1 MNIPLIQ
8 VTECLWN
15 TSMES
20 GSSLPQATH
29 HHLPAAPRPV
39 LCQGFSHHTL
49 MSSSGC
55 AAPLMSQNCC
65 ESVCLWSCGHLNS
78 VSPSPP
84 CHQVWKS
91 VSVLPRMRQ
100 SCVYVRRNYCGKDVT
115 LIYTVIYIISLS
127 RQWKMSYCW
136 HVYTGQREQCL
147 SCVSLEVSHPVL
159 HSSLSLWVSDLKVDH
174 VLQISL
180 LSSLSLLSLSLN

>member
-1 MNIPLIQ
+1 MSVEHVYGERILP
-8 VTECLWN
+8 
-15 TSMES
+15 
-20 GSSLPQATH
+20 LPQATH

-39 LCQGFSHHTL
+39 LCQGFSHHAL

-100 SCVYVRRNYCGKDVT
+100 SCVYVRRNYCGKDVAV
-115 LIYTVIYIISLS
+115 IYTVIYDDFLFTSMKNQLLLARIHWTERTVSEL
-127 RQWKMSYCW
+127 CF
-136 HVYTGQREQCL
+136 TGSFSPL
-147 SCVSLEVSHPVL
+147 PSFL
-159 HSSLSLWVSDLKVDH
+159 SLSLVSDLKVDH

-180 LSSLSLLSLSLN
+180 LSSLFFLSLI